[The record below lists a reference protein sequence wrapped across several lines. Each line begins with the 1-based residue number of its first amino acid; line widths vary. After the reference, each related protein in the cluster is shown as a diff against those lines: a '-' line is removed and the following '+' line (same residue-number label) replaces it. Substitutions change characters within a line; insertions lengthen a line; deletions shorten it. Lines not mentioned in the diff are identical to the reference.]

1 MSRAIKIHLT
11 GPIGRIE
18 GLIDLPEGLRNS
30 PAAYRPRGIALVA
43 HPHPLL
49 GGTMDN
55 KVAQTLAKT
64 FAQLGYVTLRTNFR
78 GVGTTEGV
86 HDDGKGEADDL
97 VAVVK
102 WMKDP
107 FNWQG
112 ISELETHAWPH
123 LVEELPLAMA
133 GFSFGSYVS
142 SYVVKRLEEL
152 HMAPE
157 RLIMVGSATSKW
169 QVAPVPKNTI
179 VIHGEVD
186 DVIPLTSVIDWAR
199 PQELVVQV
207 IPGADHF
214 FHRKLHCIRDLIVS
228 AWHGQPEAGFGNKYE

>member
-1 MSRAIKIHLT
+1 MSRTIKINFQ
-11 GPIGRIE
+11 GPV
-18 GLIDLPEGLRNS
+18 GLIEASLDLPDEVRHAPS
-30 PAAYRPRGIALVA
+30 SYRPRGIALVA

-55 KVAQTLAKT
+55 KVAQTLART
-64 FAQLGYVTLRTNFR
+64 FAQLGYVTLRPNFR
-78 GVGTTEGV
+78 GVGATEGV
-86 HDDGKGEADDL
+86 HDDGKGEAQDL
-97 VAVVK
+97 LAVIA

-107 FNWQG
+107 FSWQG
-112 ISELETHAWPH
+112 IKELEGHAWPQ

-142 SYVVKRLEEL
+142 SYVVKEL
-152 HMAPE
+152 TEKNEAPE

-169 QVAPVPKNTI
+169 DVAPVPKDTI

-186 DVIPLTSVIDWAR
+186 DVIPLTSVLDWAR
-199 PQELVVQV
+199 PQELTVQV

-214 FHRKLHCIRDLIVS
+214 FHRKLHCIRDLIVR
-228 AWHGQPEAGFGNKYE
+228 AWHGQPTPVNENK

>member
-1 MSRAIKIHLT
+1 MSRTIKINFQ
-11 GPIGRIE
+11 GPV
-18 GLIDLPEGLRNS
+18 GLIEASLDLPDEVRHAPGS
-30 PAAYRPRGIALVA
+30 YKPRGIALVA

-55 KVAQTLAKT
+55 KVAQTLART
-64 FAQLGYVTLRTNFR
+64 FAQLGYVTLRPNFR
-78 GVGTTEGV
+78 GVGATEGV
-86 HDDGKGEADDL
+86 HDDGKGEAQDL
-97 VAVVK
+97 LAVIA

-107 FNWQG
+107 FSWQG
-112 ISELETHAWPH
+112 ITELEGHAWPQ

-142 SYVVKRLEEL
+142 SYVVKEL
-152 HMAPE
+152 TEKNEAPE

-169 QVAPVPKNTI
+169 DVAPVPKDTI

-186 DVIPLTSVIDWAR
+186 DVIPLSSVLDWAR
-199 PQELVVQV
+199 PQELTVQV

-214 FHRKLHCIRDLIVS
+214 FHRKLHCIRDLIVR
-228 AWHGQPEAGFGNKYE
+228 AWHGQPTPVNENK

>member
-1 MSRAIKIHLT
+1 MSRTIKINFQ
-11 GPIGRIE
+11 GPV
-18 GLIDLPEGLRNS
+18 GLIETSLDLPDELRHAPS
-30 PAAYRPRGIALVA
+30 SYKPRGIALVA

-55 KVAQTLAKT
+55 KVAQTLART
-64 FAQLGYVTLRTNFR
+64 FAQLGYVTLRPNFR
-78 GVGTTEGV
+78 GVGATEGV
-86 HDDGKGEADDL
+86 HDDGKGEAQDL
-97 VAVVK
+97 LAVIA

-107 FNWQG
+107 FSWQG
-112 ISELETHAWPH
+112 IKELEGHAWPQ

-142 SYVVKRLEEL
+142 SYVVKEL
-152 HMAPE
+152 TEKNEAPE

-169 QVAPVPKNTI
+169 DVAPVPKDTI

-186 DVIPLTSVIDWAR
+186 DVIPLTSVLDWAR
-199 PQELVVQV
+199 PQELTVQV

-214 FHRKLHCIRDLIVS
+214 FHRKLHCIRDLIVR
-228 AWHGQPEAGFGNKYE
+228 AWHGQPDPATGTK

>member
-1 MSRAIKIHLT
+1 VSRTIKINFQ
-11 GPIGRIE
+11 GPV
-18 GLIDLPEGLRNS
+18 GLIEASLDLPDEVRHAPS
-30 PAAYRPRGIALVA
+30 SYRPRGIALVA

-55 KVAQTLAKT
+55 KVAQTLART
-64 FAQLGYVTLRTNFR
+64 FAQLGYVTLRPNFR
-78 GVGTTEGV
+78 GVGATEGV
-86 HDDGKGEADDL
+86 HDDGKGEAQDL
-97 VAVVK
+97 LAVIA

-107 FNWQG
+107 FSWQG
-112 ISELETHAWPH
+112 IKELEGHAWPQ

-142 SYVVKRLEEL
+142 SYVVKEL
-152 HMAPE
+152 TEKNEAPE

-169 QVAPVPKNTI
+169 DVAPVPKDTI

-186 DVIPLTSVIDWAR
+186 DVIPLTSVLDWAR
-199 PQELVVQV
+199 PQELTVQV

-214 FHRKLHCIRDLIVS
+214 FHRKLHCIRDLIVR
-228 AWHGQPEAGFGNKYE
+228 AWHGQPTPVNENK

>member
-11 GPIGRIE
+11 GPVGRIE
-18 GLIDLPEGLRNS
+18 GLIDLPEDLRAS
-30 PAAYRPRGIALVA
+30 PSAYKPRGIALVA

-55 KVAQTLAKT
+55 KVTQTLAKT

-78 GVGTTEGV
+78 GVGSTEGV

-112 ISELETHAWPH
+112 IAELEAHAWPQ

-142 SYVVKRLEEL
+142 SHVVKRLEEL

-169 QVAPVPKNTI
+169 EVAPVPKNTI

-228 AWHGQPEAGFGNKYE
+228 AWHGQPELSLRK

>member
-1 MSRAIKIHLT
+1 MSRTIKINFQ
-11 GPIGRIE
+11 GPV
-18 GLIDLPEGLRNS
+18 GLIEASLDLPDEVKHAPS
-30 PAAYRPRGIALVA
+30 SYRPRGIALVA

-55 KVAQTLAKT
+55 KVAQTLART
-64 FAQLGYVTLRTNFR
+64 FAQLGYVTLRPNFR
-78 GVGTTEGV
+78 GVGATEGV
-86 HDDGKGEADDL
+86 HDDGKGEAQDL
-97 VAVVK
+97 LAVIA

-107 FNWQG
+107 FSWQG
-112 ISELETHAWPH
+112 IKELEGHAWPQ

-142 SYVVKRLEEL
+142 SYVVKEL
-152 HMAPE
+152 TEKNEAPE

-169 QVAPVPKNTI
+169 DVAPVPKDTI

-186 DVIPLTSVIDWAR
+186 DVIPLTSVLDWAR
-199 PQELVVQV
+199 PQELTVQV

-214 FHRKLHCIRDLIVS
+214 FHRKLHCIRDLIVR
-228 AWHGQPEAGFGNKYE
+228 AWHGQPIPMAENK

>member
-1 MSRAIKIHLT
+1 VSRTIKINFQ
-11 GPIGRIE
+11 GPV
-18 GLIDLPEGLRNS
+18 GLIEASLDLPDEVRHAPGS
-30 PAAYRPRGIALVA
+30 YKPRGIALVA

-55 KVAQTLAKT
+55 KVAQTLART
-64 FAQLGYVTLRTNFR
+64 FAQLGYVTLRPNFR
-78 GVGTTEGV
+78 GVGATEGV
-86 HDDGKGEADDL
+86 HDDGKGEAQDL
-97 VAVVK
+97 LAVIA

-107 FNWQG
+107 FSWQG
-112 ISELETHAWPH
+112 ITELEGHAWPQ

-142 SYVVKRLEEL
+142 SYVVKEL
-152 HMAPE
+152 TEKNEAPE

-169 QVAPVPKNTI
+169 DVAPVPKDTI

-186 DVIPLTSVIDWAR
+186 DVIPLTSVLDWAR
-199 PQELVVQV
+199 PQELTVQV

-214 FHRKLHCIRDLIVS
+214 FHRKLHCIRDLIVR
-228 AWHGQPEAGFGNKYE
+228 AWHGQPTPVNENK

>member
-1 MSRAIKIHLT
+1 MSRTIKINFQ
-11 GPIGRIE
+11 GPV
-18 GLIDLPEGLRNS
+18 GLIEASLDLPDEVRHAPGS
-30 PAAYRPRGIALVA
+30 YKPRGIALVA

-55 KVAQTLAKT
+55 KVAQTLART
-64 FAQLGYVTLRTNFR
+64 FAQLGYVTLRPNFR
-78 GVGTTEGV
+78 GVGATEGV
-86 HDDGKGEADDL
+86 HDDGKGEAQDL
-97 VAVVK
+97 LAVIA

-107 FNWQG
+107 FSWQG
-112 ISELETHAWPH
+112 ITELDGHAWPQ

-142 SYVVKRLEEL
+142 SYVVKEL
-152 HMAPE
+152 TEKNEAPE

-169 QVAPVPKNTI
+169 DVAPVPKDTI

-186 DVIPLTSVIDWAR
+186 DVIPLTSVLDWAR
-199 PQELVVQV
+199 PQELTVQV

-214 FHRKLHCIRDLIVS
+214 FHRKLHCIRDLIVR
-228 AWHGQPEAGFGNKYE
+228 AWHGQPTPVNENK

>member
-1 MSRAIKIHLT
+1 MSRTIKINFQ
-11 GPIGRIE
+11 GPV
-18 GLIDLPEGLRNS
+18 GLIEASLDLPDEVRHAPGS
-30 PAAYRPRGIALVA
+30 YKPRGIALVA

-55 KVAQTLAKT
+55 KVAQTLART
-64 FAQLGYVTLRTNFR
+64 FAQLGYVTLRPNFR
-78 GVGTTEGV
+78 GVGATEGV
-86 HDDGKGEADDL
+86 HDDGKGEAQDL
-97 VAVVK
+97 LAVIA

-107 FNWQG
+107 FSWQG
-112 ISELETHAWPH
+112 IKELDGHAWPQ

-142 SYVVKRLEEL
+142 SYVVKEL
-152 HMAPE
+152 TEKNEAPE

-169 QVAPVPKNTI
+169 DVAPVPKDTI

-186 DVIPLTSVIDWAR
+186 DVIPLSSVLDWAR
-199 PQELVVQV
+199 PQELTVQV

-214 FHRKLHCIRDLIVS
+214 FHRKLHCIRDLIVR
-228 AWHGQPEAGFGNKYE
+228 AWHGQPTPVNENK

>member
-1 MSRAIKIHLT
+1 MSRTIKINFQ
-11 GPIGRIE
+11 GPIGLIE
-18 GLIDLPEGLRNS
+18 ASLDLPDEVRHAPGS
-30 PAAYRPRGIALVA
+30 YKPRGIALVA

-55 KVAQTLAKT
+55 KVAQTLART
-64 FAQLGYVTLRTNFR
+64 FAQLGYVTLRPNFR
-78 GVGTTEGV
+78 GVGATEGV
-86 HDDGKGEADDL
+86 HDDGKGEAQDL
-97 VAVVK
+97 LAVIA

-107 FNWQG
+107 FSWQG
-112 ISELETHAWPH
+112 IKELDGHAWPQ

-142 SYVVKRLEEL
+142 SYVVKEL
-152 HMAPE
+152 TEKNEAPE

-169 QVAPVPKNTI
+169 DVAPVPKDTI

-186 DVIPLTSVIDWAR
+186 DVIPLTSVLDWAR
-199 PQELVVQV
+199 PQELTVQV

-214 FHRKLHCIRDLIVS
+214 FHRKLHCIRDLIVR
-228 AWHGQPEAGFGNKYE
+228 AWHGQPTPVNENK

>member
-1 MSRAIKIHLT
+1 MSRTIKINFQGPV
-11 GPIGRIE
+11 GPIE
-18 GLIDLPEGLRNS
+18 ASLDLPDEVRHAPGS
-30 PAAYRPRGIALVA
+30 YKPRGIALVA

-55 KVAQTLAKT
+55 KVAQTLART
-64 FAQLGYVTLRTNFR
+64 FAQLGYVTLRPNFR
-78 GVGTTEGV
+78 GVGATEGV
-86 HDDGKGEADDL
+86 HDDGKGEAQDL
-97 VAVVK
+97 LAVIA

-107 FNWQG
+107 FSWQG
-112 ISELETHAWPH
+112 ITELEGHAWPQ

-142 SYVVKRLEEL
+142 SYVVKEL
-152 HMAPE
+152 TEKSEAPE

-169 QVAPVPKNTI
+169 DVAPVPKDTI

-186 DVIPLTSVIDWAR
+186 DVIPLTSVLDWAR
-199 PQELVVQV
+199 PQELTVQV

-214 FHRKLHCIRDLIVS
+214 FHRKLHCIRDLIVR
-228 AWHGQPEAGFGNKYE
+228 AWHGQPTPVNENK

>member
-1 MSRAIKIHLT
+1 MSRTIKIHLT
-11 GPIGRIE
+11 GPAGRIE
-18 GLIDLPEGLRNS
+18 GLIDLPEGLRAS
-30 PAAYRPRGIALVA
+30 PGAYKPRGIALVA

-112 ISELETHAWPH
+112 IAELEAHAWPQ

-169 QVAPVPKNTI
+169 EVAPVPKNTI

-228 AWHGQPEAGFGNKYE
+228 AWHGQPEPGPGK

>member
-1 MSRAIKIHLT
+1 VSRTIKINFQ
-11 GPIGRIE
+11 GPIGLIE
-18 GLIDLPEGLRNS
+18 ASLDLPDEVRHAPGS
-30 PAAYRPRGIALVA
+30 YKPRGIALVA

-55 KVAQTLAKT
+55 KVAQTLART
-64 FAQLGYVTLRTNFR
+64 FAQLGYVTLRPNFR
-78 GVGTTEGV
+78 GVGATEGV
-86 HDDGKGEADDL
+86 HDDGKGEAQDL
-97 VAVVK
+97 LAVIA

-107 FNWQG
+107 FSWQG
-112 ISELETHAWPH
+112 ITELDGHAWPQ

-142 SYVVKRLEEL
+142 SYVVKEL
-152 HMAPE
+152 TEKNEAPE

-169 QVAPVPKNTI
+169 DVAPVPKDTI

-186 DVIPLTSVIDWAR
+186 DVIPLTSVLDWAR
-199 PQELVVQV
+199 PQELTVQV

-214 FHRKLHCIRDLIVS
+214 FHRKLHCIRDLIVR
-228 AWHGQPEAGFGNKYE
+228 AWHGQPTPVNENK

>member
-1 MSRAIKIHLT
+1 MSRTIKINFQ
-11 GPIGRIE
+11 GPV
-18 GLIDLPEGLRNS
+18 GLIEASLDLPDEVRHAPGS
-30 PAAYRPRGIALVA
+30 YRPRGIALVA

-55 KVAQTLAKT
+55 KVAQTLART
-64 FAQLGYVTLRTNFR
+64 FAQLGYVTLRPNFR
-78 GVGTTEGV
+78 GVGATEGV
-86 HDDGKGEADDL
+86 HDDGKGEAQDL
-97 VAVVK
+97 LAVIA

-107 FNWQG
+107 FSWQG
-112 ISELETHAWPH
+112 ITELEGHAWPQ

-142 SYVVKRLEEL
+142 SYVVKEL
-152 HMAPE
+152 TEKNEAPE

-169 QVAPVPKNTI
+169 DVAPVPKDTI

-186 DVIPLTSVIDWAR
+186 DVIPLASVLDWAR
-199 PQELVVQV
+199 PQELTVQV

-214 FHRKLHCIRDLIVS
+214 FHRKLHCIRDLIVR
-228 AWHGQPEAGFGNKYE
+228 AWHGQPTPVNENK

>member
-1 MSRAIKIHLT
+1 MSRTIKINFQ
-11 GPIGRIE
+11 GPV
-18 GLIDLPEGLRNS
+18 GLIEASLDLPDEVRHAPGS
-30 PAAYRPRGIALVA
+30 YKPRGIALVA

-55 KVAQTLAKT
+55 KVAQTLART
-64 FAQLGYVTLRTNFR
+64 FAQLGYVTLRPNFR
-78 GVGTTEGV
+78 GVGATEGV
-86 HDDGKGEADDL
+86 HDDGKGEAQDL
-97 VAVVK
+97 LAVIA

-107 FNWQG
+107 FSWQG
-112 ISELETHAWPH
+112 ITELEGHAWPQ

-142 SYVVKRLEEL
+142 SYVVKEL
-152 HMAPE
+152 TEKNEAPE

-169 QVAPVPKNTI
+169 DVAPVPKDTI

-186 DVIPLTSVIDWAR
+186 DVIPLTSVLDWAR
-199 PQELVVQV
+199 PQELTVQV

-214 FHRKLHCIRDLIVS
+214 FHRKLHCIRDLIVR
-228 AWHGQPEAGFGNKYE
+228 AWHGQPTPVNENK

>member
-1 MSRAIKIHLT
+1 MSRTIKINFQ
-11 GPIGRIE
+11 GPV
-18 GLIDLPEGLRNS
+18 GLIEASLDLPDELRHAPS
-30 PAAYRPRGIALVA
+30 SYKPRGIALVA

-55 KVAQTLAKT
+55 KVAQTLART
-64 FAQLGYVTLRTNFR
+64 FAQLGYVTLRPNFR
-78 GVGTTEGV
+78 GVGATEGV
-86 HDDGKGEADDL
+86 HDDGKGEAQDL
-97 VAVVK
+97 LAVIA

-107 FNWQG
+107 FSWQG
-112 ISELETHAWPH
+112 IKELEGHAWPQ

-142 SYVVKRLEEL
+142 SHVVKEL
-152 HMAPE
+152 TEKNEAPE

-169 QVAPVPKNTI
+169 DVAPVPKDTI

-186 DVIPLTSVIDWAR
+186 DVIPLTSVLDWAR
-199 PQELVVQV
+199 PQELTVQV

-214 FHRKLHCIRDLIVS
+214 FHRKLHCIRDLIVR
-228 AWHGQPEAGFGNKYE
+228 AWHGQPDPATGTK